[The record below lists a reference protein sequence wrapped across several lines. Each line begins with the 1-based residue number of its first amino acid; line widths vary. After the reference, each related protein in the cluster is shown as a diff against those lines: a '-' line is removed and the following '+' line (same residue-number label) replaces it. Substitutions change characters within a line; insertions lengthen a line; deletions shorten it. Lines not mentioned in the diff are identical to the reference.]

1 MSLASQLV
9 LECFARPDNTAELPR
24 PLSRFSSSE
33 SIPKTDG
40 NGHIGSVAEKALLFE
55 LNASLNINGGL
66 KPTNGKVSP
75 SGQRS
80 PSRFSVSPQPKRK
93 NDGHVPL
100 AQDPLLSAE
109 KSDSV
114 VKASN
119 GTGSNNNNSAGY
131 VPYQAA
137 VNKSWADATDS
148 AAAGSDA

>member
-33 SIPKTDG
+33 SIPKTEG

-55 LNASLNINGGL
+55 LNASLNSSNGGL
-66 KPTNGKVSP
+66 KPTNGKLSP

-93 NDGHVPL
+93 NDNHVPL

-109 KSDSV
+109 KSDTV

-119 GTGSNNNNSAGY
+119 GTGNNNNNSY

-137 VNKSWADATDS
+137 VNKSWADATGS
-148 AAAGSDA
+148 AAAGSDT